1 MSFPFKI
8 DKVIILGKKKSKEQE
23 LLEVIRKWESISA
36 REMLERCMEL
46 SNKLNRIADETQL
59 PPMIIASVM
68 QAAAND
74 ILASPM
80 NEAYIEALQLY
91 KNYVDKNF
99 IRKEQ
104 P

>member
-1 MSFPFKI
+1 
-8 DKVIILGKKKSKEQE
+8 
-23 LLEVIRKWESISA
+23 
-36 REMLERCMEL
+36 
-46 SNKLNRIADETQL
+46 
-59 PPMIIASVM
+59 M